1 VQNNSAFT
9 DIRVDKSADQLAHM
23 QLARGTGEIIAV
35 HQRLEIWSAAASTA
49 LAAHGAREE

>member
-35 HQRLEIWSAAASTA
+35 HQRLGFFPFSSVAFVA
-49 LAAHGAREE
+49 